1 MRRVGLQHTNYGMDC
16 LIEYFLDEYHIPVA
30 EEAKEG
36 NRQWADVLVE
46 TGMEKRMHQQQ
57 VPVATPSACIK

>member
-1 MRRVGLQHTNYGMDC
+1 
-16 LIEYFLDEYHIPVA
+16 LINSFDEYHVPVA